1 MFGFRTP
8 ARKNTEERMEDTSP
22 SQTRRAGPSPTHQTP
37 PKPAVRKSIG
47 ERESGKP
54 EPRPGCSSN
63 RTPPSTSRND
73 VNPPPRPKKTTSAVR
88 ALAVAETPLLQTGGL
103 SSARLKEAKESLI
116 RGKTHLGNSRNLKTD
131 LKEGIAREFDR
142 LYQLIK
148 DAEAEIRAER
158 PRSEEEK
165 EERQDK
171 DKKEEK
177 NEAERNT
184 LERKLIE
191 KLEEHAKLLEESK
204 KEMEELRTEI
214 RKQEE
219 SRPTYASVAAAS
231 ETRHQQEGTALHS
244 VVVASRDENETG
256 EAVIEQIRKAV
267 NATDGWV
274 TVERIRKARDRKVIV
289 GCKTKEDRRRVQ
301 ERLKKVEDRLLV
313 EEVKNKDPM
322 VILRGVLACNS
333 DEEILT
339 ALRNQNGSVFHG
351 LEQEEDR
358 AEIKYRRKARNPHI
372 SHVVMRVSPVIWQR
386 LMERKTVHIDVKKVW
401 VEDQSPLVQCSL
413 CLGYGHGKRFCKE
426 TQESCS
432 HCGGPHKRAQCADW
446 MAGVEPSCLN
456 CAAARIESGAHNA
469 FSDLCP
475 IRKKWDSIARSTV
488 AYC

>member
-8 ARKNTEERMEDTSP
+8 ARKNTDERMEDTSP
-22 SQTRRAGPSPTHQTP
+22 TQTRRAGPSPTQQTP
-37 PKPAVRKSIG
+37 PRPAVRRSIG
-47 ERESGKP
+47 EWESGRP
-54 EPRPGCSSN
+54 EPRPGCSTN
-63 RTPPSTSRND
+63 RTPPSSSRSD
-73 VNPPPRPKKTTSAVR
+73 VNPPPRPKKTASAAR
-88 ALAVAETPLLQTGGL
+88 TLAVAETPILQTGGV

-131 LKEGIAREFDR
+131 LKEGITREFDR

-148 DAEAEIRAER
+148 EAEAEIRTSK
-158 PRSEEEK
+158 PRKDEEK
-165 EERQDK
+165 EGRQDK
-171 DKKEEK
+171 EEK
-177 NEAERNT
+177 EGKSEVERNT
-184 LERKLIE
+184 LERKLMG
-191 KLEEHAKLLEESK
+191 KLEEHGRLLEESR

-214 RKQEE
+214 RKHEE
-219 SRPTYASVAAAS
+219 SRPTYANVTAAP
-231 ETRHQQEGTALHS
+231 ETRHQKEGSALHS

-339 ALRNQNGSVFHG
+339 ALRNQNGAVFHG

-358 AEIKYRRKARNPHI
+358 VEIKYRRKARNPHI

-386 LMERKTVHIDVKKVW
+386 LMERRAVHIDVRKVW

-426 TQESCS
+426 TQEKCS
-432 HCGGPHKRAQCADW
+432 HCGGPHKKAQCADW
-446 MAGVEPSCLN
+446 LAGVEPNCCN
-456 CAAARIESGAHNA
+456 CASARIESSAHNA
-469 FSDLCP
+469 FSDQCP